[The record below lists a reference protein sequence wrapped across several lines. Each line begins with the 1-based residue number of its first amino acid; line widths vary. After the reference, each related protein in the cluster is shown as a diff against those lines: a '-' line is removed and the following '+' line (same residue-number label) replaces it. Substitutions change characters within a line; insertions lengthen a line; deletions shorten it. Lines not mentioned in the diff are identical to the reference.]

1 MPVPK
6 RKRSRARRD
15 SRFADKGIDVKAF
28 TLCPNCQT
36 PLMTHAACTHCGH
49 YKGVKVMLTKLDRAV
64 KRSKIRETR
73 AERQKSMQQA
83 ENTSAEQ

>member
-36 PLMTHAACTHCGH
+36 PLVTHAACTNCGH
-49 YKGVKVMLTKLDRAV
+49 YKGVKVMVTKLDRAV
-64 KRSKIRETR
+64 KRSKVRETR
-73 AERQKSMQQA
+73 AARQKATPESA
-83 ENTSAEQ
+83 DASAEQ

>member
-36 PLMTHAACTHCGH
+36 PLITHAACTNCGH
-49 YKGVKVMLTKLDRAV
+49 YKGVKVMVTKLERAV
-64 KRSKIRETR
+64 KRDKLRATR
-73 AERQKSMQQA
+73 AARQKTTESA
-83 ENTSAEQ
+83 DASAE